1 MKREVTLALV
11 GALWAGCNTGPQ
23 AYQWSL
29 PANFPE
35 PIVPADNPMTVE
47 KVALGRFLFYD
58 KRLSGNGT
66 MACGTCHQQSL
77 AFTDGKATPMGS
89 TGATLAR
96 NSMAIAN
103 VAYDNYLGWANPLL
117 NTIEEQ
123 MLVPM
128 FGDAPIELG
137 MSEAV
142 DDILGR
148 LRGDPMYRKM
158 FGDAYPGDNDPFNI
172 ANVVKAIGSFERTLI
187 SGTSPYDKFENGDST
202 AMSASAQNGLLLFNT
217 EKYDCYHCHAGTNFT
232 TTFVSKNT
240 PEAAR
245 DFRNDGLY
253 NIDGMGAYP
262 PNNTGLYGF
271 TQFNN
276 DMGKFRV
283 PTLRNIAVTA
293 PYFHDGSA
301 ATLDDALD
309 NYAHGGRITTTG
321 PYAGDGSL
329 SPHRDP
335 LVKPIDITDQERA
348 DITAFFDALTDTDF
362 ITNPALSDPF
372 Q

>member
-1 MKREVTLALV
+1 MRALGLALLFV
-11 GALWAGCNTGPQ
+11 AACDNGPH

-35 PIVPADNPMTVE
+35 PIVPTDNPMTKE
-47 KVALGRFLFYD
+47 KVTLGRYLFYD
-58 KRLSGNGT
+58 KQLSGNGT
-66 MACGTCHQQSL
+66 MSCSSCHQQSL
-77 AFTDGKATPMGS
+77 AFTDGKTTPLGS
-89 TGATLAR
+89 TGQVLAR
-96 NSMAIAN
+96 NAMNIGNIA
-103 VAYDNYLGWANPLL
+103 YYNYLGWANPLL

-142 DDILGR
+142 DTILGR
-148 LRGDPMYRKM
+148 LRSDAMYRQM
-158 FGDAYPGDNDPFNI
+158 FTAAYPGESDPFNI
-172 ANVVKAIGSFERTLI
+172 ANVVKAIGCFERTLI
-187 SGTSPYDKFENGDST
+187 TGNSPYDKFEAGDST
-202 AMSASAQNGLLLFNT
+202 ALSASAQNGLMLFNT

-232 TTFVSKNT
+232 TAFVSKNT
-240 PEAAR
+240 PNAPR
-245 DFRNDGLY
+245 DFRNDGIY
-253 NIDGMGAYP
+253 NVDGMGAYP

-271 TQFNN
+271 TAFSN

-283 PTLRNIAVTA
+283 PTLRNISLTA

-301 ATLDDALD
+301 ATLDDVLD
-309 NYAHGGRITTTG
+309 SYGHGGRLVTSG
-321 PYAGDGSL
+321 PYAGDGSQ

-335 LVKPIDITDQERA
+335 LVKPIDITDPERA
-348 DITAFFDALTDTDF
+348 DLKAFFDALTDMDF
-362 ITNPALSDPF
+362 ITNPDFSDPF